1 MRGGLVMLFLQRFQ
15 SLLLGTT
22 APAFFKYVGAF
33 YINKCVVNSMGEKLE
48 SKKELSIMD
57 IEGHDDLIKEPEFP
71 IPFEIEQLQQGKKH
85 RVLSLFSGCGGM
97 DLGFEGHFIANRK
110 SFAED
115 SPYIDSLLN
124 DHWLFLKKTS
134 FQTVFANDI
143 LPEAEKAW
151 TTYMSRFGYS
161 ENIYHNAS
169 IVELVKMHRQGAA
182 VFPSDIDIVTG
193 GFPCQDFSVA
203 GKRQGF
209 SSQKDD
215 RGNKRTADKPSEE
228 SRGKLYFWMKQVI
241 DIVHP
246 KIFIAENV
254 KGLVN
259 LGNVKDIIQEDFA
272 SADGNGYIVLNPQVL
287 HAGNYGVPESR
298 ERVIFIGI
306 RKDAL
311 KPEALK
317 CLESE
322 IIPDDYN
329 PYPKPTHAGTL
340 KVEGLLPLVTTY
352 DVLRD
357 LDEPEESLDESQR
370 VYSKA
375 KFLANGSQGQIEIK
389 LDGLG
394 PTIRS
399 EHHGNIEF
407 RRLSAEH
414 GGKHIEELNAGM
426 QERRLTPRE
435 CALIQTFPPDY
446 RFVIKKDVGNGYH
459 VSSSSAYKI
468 IGNAVPPVLAYHIA
482 MRLEE
487 LWTKYFGEDEKR

>member
-1 MRGGLVMLFLQRFQ
+1 MSDKIQPSVELDTNEIVDKVGEPIIPIHFDDEPLH
-15 SLLLGTT
+15 
-22 APAFFKYVGAF
+22 PEKKY
-33 YINKCVVNSMGEKLE
+33 
-48 SKKELSIMD
+48 
-57 IEGHDDLIKEPEFP
+57 
-71 IPFEIEQLQQGKKH
+71 

-97 DLGFEGHFIANRK
+97 DLGFEGHFIANKK
-110 SFAED
+110 SFAEN
-115 SPYIDSLLN
+115 SPFIDHQMNSN
-124 DHWLFLKKTS
+124 WVFLKKTQ
-134 FQTVFANDI
+134 FQTIFANDI
-143 LPEAEKAW
+143 LSEAENAW

-161 ENIYHNAS
+161 ENVYHNAS
-169 IVELVKMHRQGAA
+169 IVELVKMHQQGANI
-182 VFPSDIDIVTG
+182 FPHDVDVVTG

-209 SSQKDD
+209 NSQKDD
-215 RGNKRTADKPSEE
+215 FGKKRTDDKPTEE

-259 LGNVKDIIQEDFA
+259 LGDVKDVIQKDFA
-272 SADGNGYIVLNPQVL
+272 SADGNGYIVLPPQIL

-306 RKDAL
+306 RRDAL
-311 KPEALK
+311 KPEALQA
-317 CLESE
+317 LGADV
-322 IIPDDYN
+322 IPEEYN
-329 PYPKPTHAGTL
+329 PYPKPTHAATV
-340 KVEGLLPLVTTY
+340 KDAGLLPKVTTY
-352 DVLRD
+352 DVLKD
-357 LDEPEESLDESQR
+357 LEEPEVSLDPSQK

-414 GGKHIEELNAGM
+414 GGKHTEELNAGM
-426 QERRLTPRE
+426 KERRLTPRE

-446 RFVIKKDVGNGYH
+446 RFVIKKSSGNGYH
-459 VSSSSAYKI
+459 VSSSGAYKI

-482 MRLEE
+482 MRLQE
-487 LWTKYFGEDEKR
+487 LWSKYFGEDE